1 MPDRDGPVLLA
12 RGQWWAGLP
21 AIVELMTISCLVG
34 FGFMVAFEDF
44 SWFLLFLFGFAF
56 PVPVGLMFAVV
67 WAASAG
73 RVRYEL
79 EGATVTAYRGRRQMG
94 VLDLREFDR
103 LGLDGRLTWVNVLLK
118 GQQFF
123 PFGMLDGL
131 PRLVAEK
138 RLNRWE
144 TEETRLPHILLWGR
158 EAGDAVEARL
168 KARAA
173 AAPVD

>member
-21 AIVELMTISCLVG
+21 ATAEIMAISSLVG
-34 FGFMVAFEDF
+34 FAFMVAFRDF
-44 SWFLLFLFGFAF
+44 SWALLFLFGFAF
-56 PVPVGLMFAVV
+56 PVPVGLFFTAVWGV
-67 WAASAG
+67 SAG
-73 RVRYEL
+73 RVRYVL
-79 EGATVTAYRGRRQMG
+79 EGTTVSAHRGRRRVG
-94 VLDLREFDR
+94 VVDLQEFDEVA
-103 LGLDGRLTWVNVLLK
+103 LEGRLTWVNVLLK

-144 TEETRLPHILLWGR
+144 TEEARLPHILLWGR
-158 EAGDAVEARL
+158 ETGDAVEARL